1 MGVDRHRQGRRESS
15 TCKQQRHRQDPLCN
29 VWGVELAEN
38 LDFLLDIFNLIFG
51 TLQIDDFNG
60 DGLLCS
66 LVVPVP
72 TVSDEQPLYSVNDDA
87 PLVNLT
93 E

>member
-1 MGVDRHRQGRRESS
+1 MNHGIYSSMGVDRHRQRGSREPS

-29 VWGVELAEN
+29 VWRVELAEN

-60 DGLLCS
+60 DGLLGS
-66 LVVPVP
+66 FVVPVSI
-72 TVSDEQPLYSVNDDA
+72 VW
-87 PLVNLT
+87 
-93 E
+93 